1 MNNFAKIAITGN
13 IRLLSGL
20 HIGGSSAF
28 AAIGA
33 VDSPIIKDT
42 LTNLPII
49 PGSSLKGKMRSL
61 LAKVY
66 NDKLAKEPNEDN
78 EVILKLF
85 GATNTAKDE
94 GIIRERLLF
103 RDALLINDDELTRE
117 GAHSLTEVKFENTI
131 NRNTAEAT
139 PRQIERAMRGSIFN
153 FELIY
158 EHDNDDSLQQINDD
172 FQVIINGMKLL
183 EEDYLG
189 GSGTRGY
196 GKIIFENLKV
206 KTVFGNYDAQVL
218 DVQMKKAFT
227 NDN

>member
-13 IRLLSGL
+13 IKLLSGL

-66 NDKLAKEPNEDN
+66 NDKLANEPNEDN

-85 GATNTAKDE
+85 GATNNAKNE
-94 GIIRERLLF
+94 GIIRGRLLF

-131 NRNTAEAT
+131 NRRTAEAN
-139 PRQIERAMRGSIFN
+139 PRQIERAMRGSIFT

-189 GSGTRGY
+189 GSGSRGY
-196 GKIIFENLKV
+196 GKIAFENLSV
-206 KTVFGNYDAQVL
+206 KTVFGDYNVQAL
-218 DVQMKKAFT
+218 DEQMKKAFT